1 MISLYTNKKSNYVRI
16 SIISFSILGSYQC
29 RMGWSCSN
37 GVFESKQG
45 PTSSFCQ
52 RFGKLKDTSGPGG
65 IVYKN
70 VMAKTRREKGK
81 ESELQVCL

>member
-1 MISLYTNKKSNYVRI
+1 MNCSNIGVN
-16 SIISFSILGSYQC
+16 ILVGNLGGSSWTTC
-29 RMGWSCSN
+29 LSCSN

-45 PTSSFCQ
+45 PTSTFCQ